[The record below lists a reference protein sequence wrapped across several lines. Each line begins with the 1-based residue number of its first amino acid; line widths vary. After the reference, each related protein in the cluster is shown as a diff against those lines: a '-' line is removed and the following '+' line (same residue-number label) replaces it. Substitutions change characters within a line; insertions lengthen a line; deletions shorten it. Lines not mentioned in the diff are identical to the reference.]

1 MPQHD
6 AKDIRRGHLPPADM
20 FNELQ
25 QAAAEAT
32 RIDGVGVS
40 QYPAAGMQI
49 LPPDIESERIW
60 IIITGHG
67 SSSSS
72 DASSGSSS
80 SGGNTG
86 AVSNRYSWV
95 QGVAIIQDNGEES
108 IEVDPAG
115 LTGTSDSN
123 PAIEVNFRQDVPEGA
138 RVRGYLSAS
147 KNAWH
152 FVYGGN
158 ASESSGKRRFVLDC
172 ENGTIDV
179 LPNDDGPI
187 VPDDPDMPPPGSSS
201 SNSHPFP
208 PPTTDDDPTRSGDD
222 GGGNP
227 PPPIVPD
234 GPDGGI

>member
-6 AKDIRRGHLPPADM
+6 AKTIRRGNLPPADV
-20 FNELQ
+20 FNDLQ
-25 QAAAEAT
+25 QAAAEAS
-32 RIDGVGVS
+32 RVDGVGVTL
-40 QYPAAGMQI
+40 YPEAGMQL
-49 LPPDIESERIW
+49 LPADVETERIW

-95 QGVAIIQDNGEES
+95 QGVAIINDRGEES
-108 IEVDPAG
+108 IEVDPSG
-115 LTGTSDSN
+115 LTGTSDNN

-152 FVYGGN
+152 FVYGGQ
-158 ASESSGKRRFVLDC
+158 ATESSGKKRFIVDC
-172 ENGTIDV
+172 ERGTIDV
-179 LPNDDGPI
+179 LPDPGNGGIEPKSPTSNSSTTSSNPI
-187 VPDDPDMPPPGSSS
+187 VPKTDNPTGDPPAGNRPPP
-201 SNSHPFP
+201 F
-208 PPTTDDDPTRSGDD
+208 DDIYL
-222 GGGNP
+222 GGT
-227 PPPIVPD
+227 
-234 GPDGGI
+234 